1 MHRRPA
7 SVDEGR
13 SSGAEGEA
21 RRNRRIRT
29 ADYSKP
35 TGEAPFSV
43 PAMSGMAG
51 RSAPFRIL
59 PSRKK
64 VETNLIWVGRS
75 SSNAGCLIGLCSLL
89 SYII

>member
-1 MHRRPA
+1 MLCRAA

-13 SSGAEGEA
+13 DSGAESEA

-51 RSAPFRIL
+51 RSTLL
-59 PSRKK
+59 PTARRAFKMP
-64 VETNLIWVGRS
+64 
-75 SSNAGCLIGLCSLL
+75 AF
-89 SYII
+89 